1 MYKIFGFY
9 KFKKIKNI
17 KLLKKTNNIE
27 IYHKKLN
34 AVLNKVRKL
43 KVIKV
48 SIINDFCIGAG
59 FIFAMYTD
67 ICIVN
72 DNCVFSVPA
81 SKLNIK
87 LDKSQLDFLLNKFP
101 KNKLLNFALLKSL
114 YIPDKF
120 SESNL
125 DFKTIFKNST
135 MKFNFEILSISRLLR
150 LFITAS

>member
-1 MYKIFGFY
+1 M
-9 KFKKIKNI
+9 
-17 KLLKKTNNIE
+17 LKKTNNIE

-87 LDKSQLDFLLNKFP
+87 LELIIVSIYKISIHSSHFRMVCNWFL
-101 KNKLLNFALLKSL
+101 
-114 YIPDKF
+114 
-120 SESNL
+120 
-125 DFKTIFKNST
+125 
-135 MKFNFEILSISRLLR
+135 
-150 LFITAS
+150 